1 MTDNQ
6 KSPSDYMPP
15 AVMLR
20 ELHTAGYTDREIG
33 EAAGMHTSSINR
45 LRSGTT
51 TQINIRQYFIIYEL
65 FRRVYPRGTAEVAS

>member
-45 LRSGTT
+45 LRNGTT
-51 TQINIRQYFIIYEL
+51 TKINTRQYFIIYEL
-65 FRRVYPRGTAEVAS
+65 FRRVYPRGTMEVAS

>member
-51 TQINIRQYFIIYEL
+51 TKINIRQYFIIYEL